1 MKIIKVTPATREV
14 KIELI
19 KELNEEQVNELAALG
34 KLARGI
40 GGAITKAK
48 SSLHSLAKEFGA
60 GAKDAEPKPEE
71 TPTAARVQ
79 YKSGESS
86 LHTFVTELLQTPSG
100 HTKVT
105 VNLPKADLKSH
116 YLAKN
121 GANNLAKVFID
132 AGPKAYDSTSKIF
145 EAGVIKIKVHDGL
158 EHSLSSLASDST
170 DVFAV
175 LNVPTKL
182 ANALKDAAATVPST
196 DQEKAKLEEALTK
209 FLSHHNYI
217 ASFFKNKVS
226 AVPNA
231 SEKDVEKVA
240 TIPTSGPDAGK
251 TVLDA
256 IFNHPD
262 SSGLALMRKEVSSAV
277 DSADRA
283 PDEEDEKQ
291 VQRLM
296 ARGDR
301 AVARRAA
308 ERKIAGSSSE
318 FVGDIAS
325 ILMSTSD
332 ASTALTRIESDYLR
346 PDAPSVRTKAEIIA
360 ALNEIGSRLPS
371 PKIDELIHRLSAT
384 P

>member
-1 MKIIKVTPATREV
+1 MKITKISPITKEV

-19 KELNEEQVNELAALG
+19 KELNEDRVDEIAALG
-34 KLARGI
+34 KLARGL
-40 GGAITKAK
+40 GSAVTKTK
-48 SSLHSLAKEFGA
+48 SALHGLAKEFEKGA
-60 GAKDAEPKPEE
+60 EAANPKPEE
-71 TPTAARVQ
+71 VPTAARAQ
-79 YKSGESS
+79 SKSSEST
-86 LHTFVTELLQTPSG
+86 LQTFVTELLQTPAG
-100 HTKVT
+100 HVKVSI
-105 VNLPKADLKSH
+105 NLPKIDLKSH

-121 GANNLAKVFID
+121 GANNLARAIVE
-132 AGPKAYDSTSKIF
+132 AGPAAGSGNKIIETS
-145 EAGVIKIKVHDGL
+145 AIKIHQHDSDN
-158 EHSLSSLASDST
+158 SLNDLASNST
-170 DVFAV
+170 DVFAI
-175 LNVPTKL
+175 LNVPSKL
-182 ANALKDAAATVPST
+182 VAELKNTASRPLST
-196 DQEKAKLEEALTK
+196 DQDRAKLEQDLTK
-209 FLSHHNYI
+209 FLSHHSYI
-217 ASFFKNKVS
+217 ASFLKSKVS
-226 AVPNA
+226 AVPTA
-231 SEKDVEKVA
+231 AEKDVDKVA
-240 TIPTSGPDAGK
+240 EIPVSGPNAGK

-262 SSGLALMRKEVSSAV
+262 SSTLALMRKEVSRAV
-277 DSADRA
+277 EAAENA

-301 AVARRAA
+301 AVARRSA

-371 PKIDELIHRLSAT
+371 PKIDELIRRLSAT